1 MIVVHRGGGLLVILY
16 GIFSALFMNIFT
28 IKIFGDGY
36 YQGHRWPKL
45 AVLLLAGV
53 SCLATG
59 LWLKKKRAETALK
72 EQEMIDALSPKFA
85 AIKQIAYDG
94 PRDHLMYI
102 PLQYWSIVYFAAALI
117 YAVAGK

>member
-1 MIVVHRGGGLLVILY
+1 MIVVHRGAGLLVILY
-16 GIFSALFMNIFT
+16 GIFSALFMNIVT

-36 YQGHRWPKL
+36 YQGHRWPKM

-59 LWLKKKRAETALK
+59 LWFKKKRAETALK

>member
-1 MIVVHRGGGLLVILY
+1 MIVVYRGAGVLVIFY
-16 GIFSALFMNIFT
+16 GILSALFMNILT

-45 AVLLLAGV
+45 AVLLIAGV

-59 LWLKKKRAETALK
+59 IWFKKKRAKYALK
-72 EQEMIDALSPKFA
+72 EQELIDALSPKFKA
-85 AIKQIAYDG
+85 VKDLAYSG

-102 PLQYWSIVYFAAALI
+102 PLQYWSIVYFAAAII
-117 YAVAGK
+117 YAIASR